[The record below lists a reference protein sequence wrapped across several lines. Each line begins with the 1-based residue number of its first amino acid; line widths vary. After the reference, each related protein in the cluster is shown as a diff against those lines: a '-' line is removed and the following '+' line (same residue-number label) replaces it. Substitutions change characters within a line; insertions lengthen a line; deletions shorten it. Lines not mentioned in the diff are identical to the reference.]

1 MYVKE
6 SLKAAQSVI
15 LAARVS
21 FTLQIKAD
29 AIN

>member
-6 SLKAAQSVI
+6 SLKAAQSAT
-15 LAARVS
+15 LAALVS